1 MENEN
6 KIEAMNVAEEV
17 ITNDVPNEVLGK
29 KKIGGKATI
38 FALGIVVMT
47 GLAVLTRKHRGK
59 IKQMQINRYIKKLEK
74 NGYTVT
80 DLDIFGD
87 DGTDEVNP

>member
-17 ITNDVPNEVLGK
+17 ITNDVTNEVLGK
-29 KKIGGKATI
+29 KKIGKA
-38 FALGIVVMT
+38 AIVVLGVAAAA
-47 GLAVLTRKHRGK
+47 GLTILVRKNAGK
-59 IKQMQINRYIKKLEK
+59 IKQMRIDRCIKKLEK

-80 DLDIFGD
+80 DLDMFGD
-87 DGTDEVNP
+87 DGIDEVNP